1 MLNFGHTLHTIEMA
15 IENNLRKD
23 FIRHGEAVGIG
34 ILCELY
40 YANKKKNNLFNQV
53 YDQLR
58 SFNLPTSLK
67 SSDIPISKV
76 KIQNEI
82 YKNIFL
88 DKKRIDKSPRYISMK
103 IKGKPSIQDMKD
115 YDFIN
120 DTIMNIIVN

>member
-1 MLNFGHTLHTIEMA
+1 MQI
-15 IENNLRKD
+15 
-23 FIRHGEAVGIG
+23 
-34 ILCELY
+34 
-40 YANKKKNNLFNQV
+40 KNNLFNQV

-103 IKGKPSIQDMKD
+103 IK
-115 YDFIN
+115 
-120 DTIMNIIVN
+120 VNLQYKI